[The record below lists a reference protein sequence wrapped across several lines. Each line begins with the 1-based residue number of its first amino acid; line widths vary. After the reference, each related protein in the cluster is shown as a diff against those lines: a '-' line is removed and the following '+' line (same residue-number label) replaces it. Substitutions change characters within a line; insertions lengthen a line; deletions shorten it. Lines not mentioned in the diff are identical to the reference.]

1 MTAMEITSKMVADL
15 RERTGQGMME
25 CKKALAATSGD
36 LEAAV
41 DWLRK
46 QGMKSAEK
54 KADREMGEGRVQ
66 AHLEP
71 GSRIGALVALTCQT
85 DFLAGNSE
93 FQSLLA
99 TLTPLAAKGAGDIA
113 KLNALKLAGGTSV
126 EDTVKQLVG
135 KTGENIQVARVAR
148 YENAKGRVGF
158 YVHHNQKVGVL
169 VSVTTE
175 GPEAKATEVLRE
187 LAMHVAMYNPAAAP
201 RADVPAADLE
211 REKAIYLE
219 EVKGKPAEMQQ
230 KIVAGKLEKFYAD
243 RVLPEQIWIKDDTK
257 TKTVQQV
264 LDAALGKGTKIE
276 AFTRVQVGK

>member
-1 MTAMEITSKMVADL
+1 MEITSKMVADL

-25 CKKALAATSGD
+25 CKKALSATSGD

-66 AHLEP
+66 AHVEP
-71 GSRIGALVALTCQT
+71 GARVGALVAMTCQT
-85 DFLAGNSE
+85 DFLAGNDE
-93 FQSLLA
+93 FQSLLKGLPA
-99 TLTPLAAKGAGDIA
+99 LAAQRGLSDIA
-113 KLNALKLAGGTSV
+113 ALNAASLAGGTSV
-126 EDTVKQLVG
+126 QDTVKQLVG

-169 VSVTTE
+169 VSVSTE
-175 GPEAKATEVLRE
+175 APEPKAAEVLRE
-187 LAMHVAMYNPAAAP
+187 LAMHVAMYNPAAAS
-201 RADVPAADLE
+201 RTEVPATELE

-219 EVKGKPAEMQQ
+219 EVKGKPPEMQQ

-243 RVLPEQIWIKDDTK
+243 RVLPEQKWIKDES
-257 TKTVQQV
+257 KTVQKV
-264 LDAALGKGTKIE
+264 LDEALGKGARIE
-276 AFTRVQVGK
+276 GFARFQVGK

>member
-1 MTAMEITSKMVADL
+1 VPTEITSKMVADL

-25 CKKALAATSGD
+25 CKKALAATMGD

-54 KADREMGEGRVQ
+54 KADREMGEGRVA

-71 GSRIGALVALTCQT
+71 GARVGALVALTCQT

-99 TLTPLAAKGAGDIA
+99 TLVPLAAKGAGDIA
-113 KLNALKLAGGTSV
+113 ALNAVQLAGGTSV
-126 EDTVKQLVG
+126 QDTVKQLVG

-148 YENAKGRVGF
+148 YDNPKGRVGA

-169 VSVTTE
+169 VSVSTE
-175 GPEAKATEVLRE
+175 GPEPKAAEVLRE
-187 LAMHVAMYNPAAAP
+187 LAMHVAMYNPAAAT
-201 RADVPAADLE
+201 RAEVPGAELE

-219 EVKGKPAEMQQ
+219 EVKGKPPEMQQ
-230 KIVAGKLEKFYAD
+230 KIVTGKLEKFYAD
-243 RVLPEQIWIKDDTK
+243 RVLPEQKWIKDDTK
-257 TKTVQQV
+257 TVQQV
-264 LDAALGKGTKIE
+264 LEAALGKGTKIE